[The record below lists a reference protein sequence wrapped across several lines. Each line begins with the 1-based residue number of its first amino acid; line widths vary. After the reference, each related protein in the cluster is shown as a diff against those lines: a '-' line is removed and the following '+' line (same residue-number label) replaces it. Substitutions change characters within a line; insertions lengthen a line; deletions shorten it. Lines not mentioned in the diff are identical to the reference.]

1 LPPRHATR
9 TQRIWIWLATTLLI
23 GGSILSACQKM
34 GDNGAPA
41 TAEAAPAAEA
51 PAAISEELPAGTPY
65 PPLQTV
71 PPRPQLS
78 YTVQQQR
85 QIVEALIADRE
96 NARYTSQVVRYRAG
110 LSSLPPPPVPP
121 EPAVTAAIEPAAGP
135 TQTSGE
141 SAPRLAKQETLV
153 DFIAALRRQ
162 FQSDPPETTA
172 PVSAEAEGPTPSG
185 EPEQPGSA
193 APEALPDAPDQ
204 QGPAPAAGTS
214 APAADQEVGQAP
226 VPPGRS
232 AVAARLEAS
241 PSVIDEIV
249 DETVAQTPLPP
260 EQSALAARLAAA
272 DQIEPEETPPA
283 APLPAPRPASSRSA
297 EVALPALRPATIS
310 FPAPPPIKPILP
322 AGSSTDRAQL
332 GNEKTATAEARAV
345 IPSTAPNAGT

>member
-1 LPPRHATR
+1 M
-9 TQRIWIWLATTLLI
+9 
-23 GGSILSACQKM
+23 GGSILPGCQNT
-34 GDNGAPA
+34 GDDGAPV
-41 TAEAAPAAEA
+41 TAAEA
-51 PAAISEELPAGTPY
+51 PAGEAPAGEAPAAIGDELPAGTPY

-96 NARYTSQVVRYRAG
+96 HARYTGQVIRYRAG
-110 LSSLPPPPVPP
+110 LSSLPPPPAPP
-121 EPAVTAAIEPAAGP
+121 EPAVKAAIEPAMASAQP
-135 TQTSGE
+135 RGE
-141 SAPRLAKQETLV
+141 SAPRLVKQETLV

-172 PVSAEAEGPTPSG
+172 PVSAEAEGPAPSG
-185 EPEQPGSA
+185 EPEQPGRA
-193 APEALPDAPDQ
+193 APEALPDTPDPQ
-204 QGPAPAAGTS
+204 EPAPAAAAT
-214 APAADQEVGQAP
+214 PADQEVGQAP

-241 PSVIDEIV
+241 PSLIDQIV

-272 DQIEPEETPPA
+272 DQIEPEETPPV
-283 APLPAPRPASSRSA
+283 APLPARRPATSSSA
-297 EVALPALRPATIS
+297 EVALPVLRPATVS
-310 FPAPPPIKPILP
+310 FPAPPPIKPVLP

-332 GNEKTATAEARAV
+332 GDEDAASAAARAA
-345 IPSTAPNAGT
+345 IPSTAPSVGT